1 MAGLGALA
9 DAALAAL
16 VFATL
21 ATAWSWLG
29 AYAGVFSLGNALF
42 FGIGGYAVAVSNLRG
57 GSPWYGALGG
67 ALFAVIIAA
76 VCGLLTLR
84 GRGYTFSAVTLL
96 LGAAAE
102 PYVASHAW
110 LGPGNI
116 FAFPVRLGF
125 LNLQFAQPWPYLL
138 LALVVYAVAQ
148 GLTFALRA
156 SQPGFYL
163 RALRTN
169 PAAARGVGVRAL
181 PPRLIVLTAM
191 AFVTSVAGSLFAEYA
206 RGVTPPSMFALGLS
220 FDIALI
226 GAIAGTASSF
236 GPALAGL
243 VYAIVAKFVPLHPPG
258 AAGVAVLAVEFAAI
272 VALTLLRLPGGSRA
286 RRQPTPPA
294 VARTAR

>member
-1 MAGLGALA
+1 M
-9 DAALAAL
+9 L
-16 VFATL
+16 VFAVL

-29 AYAGVFSLGNALF
+29 AYAGVVSFGNALF

-67 ALFAVIIAA
+67 ALFAVVIAA
-76 VCGLLTLR
+76 VCGLLALR
-84 GRGYTFSAVTLL
+84 GRGYTFAALTLL
-96 LGAAAE
+96 LGAGAE
-102 PYVASHAW
+102 PYVAAHAW
-110 LGPGNI
+110 LGSGNA

-148 GLTFALRA
+148 SVTFALRS
-156 SQPGFYL
+156 SQLGFAL

-181 PPRLIVLTAM
+181 PPRLIALTVM
-191 AFVTSVAGSLFAEYA
+191 AFVTSVAGSLFAEYT
-206 RGVTPPSMFALGLS
+206 RGVTPASMFALGLS

-226 GAIAGTASSF
+226 GAVAGPATPW

-243 VYAIVAKFVPLHPPG
+243 VYAVVAKLVPLHPPG
-258 AAGVAVLAVEFAAI
+258 AAGAAVLALEFAVI
-272 VALTLLRLPGGSRA
+272 VVFALLRAPGGVRA
-286 RRQPTPPA
+286 RLRGTAPA
-294 VARTAR
+294 VVRAAG

>member
-1 MAGLGALA
+1 MAGLDALA
-9 DAALAAL
+9 DAALAAF
-16 VFATL
+16 VFAAL

-29 AYAGVFSLGNALF
+29 AYAGVVSFGNALF

-67 ALFAVIIAA
+67 ALFAVVVAA
-76 VCGLLTLR
+76 VCGLLALR

-102 PYVASHAW
+102 PYIASHAW
-110 LGPGNI
+110 LGPGDV

-125 LNLQFAQPWPYLL
+125 LNLQFAQPWPYVL
-138 LALVVYAVAQ
+138 LALAVYAVAQ
-148 GLTFALRA
+148 GLTFALRS

-169 PAAARGVGVRAL
+169 PAAARGAGVRAL
-181 PPRLIVLTAM
+181 PPRLLVLTAM

-226 GAIAGTASSF
+226 GAVAGTAAPW

-243 VYAIVAKFVPLHPPG
+243 MYAVVAKVVPLHPPG
-258 AAGVAVLAVEFAAI
+258 AAGVAVLAAEFAAI
-272 VALTLLRLPGGSRA
+272 VAFALLRAPGGIRA
-286 RRQPTPPA
+286 RLRREAPA
-294 VARTAR
+294 VARTAG